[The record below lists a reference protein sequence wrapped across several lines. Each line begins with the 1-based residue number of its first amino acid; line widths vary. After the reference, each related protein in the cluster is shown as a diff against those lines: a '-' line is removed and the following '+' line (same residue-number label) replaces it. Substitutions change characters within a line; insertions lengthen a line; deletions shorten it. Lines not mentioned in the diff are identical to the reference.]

1 MTFVIIETSHGIIEL
16 ELNKLKAPIT
26 TANFLSYIDDGFYN
40 GTIFHRVI
48 STFMIQ
54 GGGFLPGM
62 VQKKIKKT
70 IANESSN
77 GLTNKRGTVAM
88 ARTSDPN
95 RASSQFFFNVTDN
108 HFLDKVN
115 SRDGVGY
122 CVFGNLTKGIEVL
135 DFMKMSS
142 TQSVNGH
149 ADVPVS
155 DILIIKTK
163 RK

>member
-77 GLTNKRGTVAM
+77 GLTNK
-88 ARTSDPN
+88 
-95 RASSQFFFNVTDN
+95 
-108 HFLDKVN
+108 
-115 SRDGVGY
+115 
-122 CVFGNLTKGIEVL
+122 
-135 DFMKMSS
+135 
-142 TQSVNGH
+142 
-149 ADVPVS
+149 
-155 DILIIKTK
+155 
-163 RK
+163 

>member
-40 GTIFHRVI
+40 GTILKNKYVTKNYF
-48 STFMIQ
+48 
-54 GGGFLPGM
+54 
-62 VQKKIKKT
+62 QKKIKKT

-95 RASSQFFFNVTDN
+95 SASSQFFFNVTDN